1 MQGTQKMQPEGDLD
15 KQKTKWESSEH
26 LRTGSKK
33 RTLKLRLKIL
43 MQKKAQYIKRILG
56 KISMVRY
63 QNILIYGKWR

>member
-1 MQGTQKMQPEGDLD
+1 MQPEGDLD
-15 KQKTKWESSEH
+15 KWKTNWESSEH

-33 RTLKLRLKIL
+33 RALKLRLKIL

-63 QNILIYGKWR
+63 QNILI